1 MLAADNAMAVK
12 QKDIDQRLLSFFCRA
27 FSFFC
32 IGRQINKEQALL
44 GGIQLIVSEELR
56 WNVNVQ
62 HARSREGETDEAWER
77 ICLCLSLFFPPPPFL
92 LSPRNGHCRRYI
104 LVLASHNSE
113 IFNPIFWSRVN
124 MSNCWRVDQ
133 GFVLFPLQNVNQG
146 VASCHGDRLDGSRW
160 NSSWQLFI
168 WIELCRH
175 QIWPRPSP
183 CACHTLIFWYALI
196 ANCSGLWHQRPPA
209 KRPNAFYFKL
219 LKLIFWQSKA
229 KQSTL
234 RLISWLKM
242 IDSLKYFIFQ
252 KCSI

>member
-1 MLAADNAMAVK
+1 MQWLSNKRTSIKDCSLFSAVPSVFLHRKANKQEAGLAGRHSANCQWGIEVK
-12 QKDIDQRLLSFFCRA
+12 CQCP
-27 FSFFC
+27 
-32 IGRQINKEQALL
+32 
-44 GGIQLIVSEELR
+44 
-56 WNVNVQ
+56 
-62 HARSREGETDEAWER
+62 AREKSREGETDEAWER
-77 ICLCLSLFFPPPPFL
+77 ICLCLSLFFPSPPFL

-133 GFVLFPLQNVNQG
+133 GFVLFRLQNVNQG

-219 LKLIFWQSKA
+219 LKLIFWPSKA
-229 KQSTL
+229 KHIKTHFMAQND
-234 RLISWLKM
+234 R
-242 IDSLKYFIFQ
+242 
-252 KCSI
+252 

>member
-1 MLAADNAMAVK
+1 MAVK

-27 FSFFC
+27 FSFFLHRKANKQGAGLA
-32 IGRQINKEQALL
+32 GRHSANCQWGIEVKCQCPAREKQR
-44 GGIQLIVSEELR
+44 GGNR
-56 WNVNVQ
+56 WSV
-62 HARSREGETDEAWER
+62 RKD
-77 ICLCLSLFFPPPPFL
+77 LSLSFSFL
-92 LSPRNGHCRRYI
+92 SASSFSFVPRNCHCRRYI
-104 LVLASHNSE
+104 SVLASHNSE

-229 KQSTL
+229 KHIKTHFMAQND
-234 RLISWLKM
+234 R
-242 IDSLKYFIFQ
+242 
-252 KCSI
+252 